1 MLEEIIRNKMVCAM
15 KDKNIDA
22 KNVYSMLLDKLVS
35 ARKEKKTELDTEEEN
50 AVVMK
55 FNKQIQ
61 EEIST
66 ANGRQDIIT
75 KAKKEEFYISEFLP
89 QMMNEKEINNTID
102 SILIELNI
110 TIPNKKDKGNIM
122 KLLMPRVKG
131 KADGK
136 LVNQLLSNRFLN

>member
-1 MLEEIIRNKMVCAM
+1 MLEEIVRNKMVCAM

-110 TIPNKKDKGNIM
+110 TTPNKKDKGNIM

>member
-1 MLEEIIRNKMVCAM
+1 MLEEIIRNKMVCAI

-22 KNVYSMLLDKLVS
+22 KNVYSMLLNKLVS
-35 ARKEKKTELDTEEEN
+35 AHKEKKAELTTEEEN
-50 AVVMK
+50 AVIMK

-66 ANGRQDIIT
+66 ANGREDIID

-89 QMMNEKEINNTID
+89 QMMNEKEISNTID

-110 TIPNKKDKGNIM
+110 TTPNKKDKGNIM

>member
-89 QMMNEKEINNTID
+89 QMMSEKEINNTID